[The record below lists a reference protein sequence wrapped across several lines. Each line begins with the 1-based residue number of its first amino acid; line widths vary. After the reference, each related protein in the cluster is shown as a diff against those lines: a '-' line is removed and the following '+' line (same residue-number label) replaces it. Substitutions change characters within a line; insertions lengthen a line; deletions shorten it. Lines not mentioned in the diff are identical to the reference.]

1 MCTVTFLLLT
11 LEYLLNYSFLNKIS
25 LVEFPLIICFSLFFI
40 LSMIS
45 SFNLFGSYI
54 AIEGLT
60 FTLYILAGTNYN
72 SQNCL
77 ESGLKYFCLGAL
89 SSGLLLFGIALIFI
103 MTGTLD
109 FSDLKFIFVN
119 LEELPLLLSFSLIF
133 FFFGF

>member
-1 MCTVTFLLLT
+1 
-11 LEYLLNYSFLNKIS
+11 
-25 LVEFPLIICFSLFFI
+25 
-40 LSMIS
+40 MIS
-45 SFNLFGSYI
+45 SFNLFGAYLS
-54 AIEGLT
+54 IEGLT

-89 SSGLLLFGIALIFI
+89 SSGLLLFGTALIFI

-109 FSDLKFIFVN
+109 FSDLKFIFVS